1 MERIQPV
8 INWFT
13 DRGGKYFG
21 NSAPSN
27 YRDENNEGFVE
38 TEHSG
43 NHEVQYRGLQI
54 FINEDFYDNDAAV
67 VVLQYL
73 LEHGRNDDKDDT
85 SLEDAINELE
95 PLVPEYAEL
104 EISHSIGTDV
114 FVLRELNTEEL
125 RPEKLDEILKPLT
138 KFAEFATTKVSILHT
153 APEFKLKNQ
162 LSTGQSDIW

>member
-8 INWFT
+8 RNWFT

-21 NSAPSN
+21 DSAPSY
-27 YRDENNEGFVE
+27 YRDENYEGFVE
-38 TEHSG
+38 IENSG
-43 NHEVQYRGLQI
+43 NHEVQYCGLQI
-54 FINEDFYDNDAAV
+54 FINEEFYDNDAAV
-67 VVLQYL
+67 LVLQYL

-95 PLVPEYAEL
+95 PLVPEDAEL

-114 FVLRELNTEEL
+114 FLLRELNTEEL
-125 RPEKLDEILKPLT
+125 RPEKLDAILTPLT

-153 APEFKLKNQ
+153 APEFILKNQ
-162 LSTGQSDIW
+162 TATGSPDIW